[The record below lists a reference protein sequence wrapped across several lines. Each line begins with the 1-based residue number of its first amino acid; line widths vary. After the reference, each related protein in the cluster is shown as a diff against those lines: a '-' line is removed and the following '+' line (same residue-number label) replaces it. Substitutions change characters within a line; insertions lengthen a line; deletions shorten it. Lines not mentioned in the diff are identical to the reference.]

1 MQGGEGRGE
10 LSKCSCELLWCWVG
24 PGHGDGPGSG
34 VGSSSCLTLLSGFR
48 RGTPRARGKLGLD
61 HSCTQQFLLCFL
73 RKKPGRDVSDRK
85 RKENKVLCSRPGS
98 SGASESQSQQHRT
111 CD

>member
-24 PGHGDGPGSG
+24 PGHSDGPGSG

-61 HSCTQQFLLCFL
+61 HSCTQQFLLCFRL
-73 RKKPGRDVSDRK
+73 CEESFPEVDTYRDER
-85 RKENKVLCSRPGS
+85 
-98 SGASESQSQQHRT
+98 SQEQQHPDT
-111 CD
+111 QEHCLEAYEQGL